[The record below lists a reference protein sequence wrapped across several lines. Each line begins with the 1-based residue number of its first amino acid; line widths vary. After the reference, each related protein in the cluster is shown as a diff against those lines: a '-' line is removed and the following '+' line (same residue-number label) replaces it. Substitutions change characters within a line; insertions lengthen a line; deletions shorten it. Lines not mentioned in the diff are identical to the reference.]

1 MAYKIM
7 YVLLMIDVSMIFL
20 AITVSLLLLMNA
32 AVKKRWIRSGLNK
45 SYYELPIF
53 WKKVER
59 NKKKLSLVLTK
70 AEIVLAVYTI
80 ILMSSY
86 LLNYY
91 IHK

>member
-20 AITVSLLLLMNA
+20 AITVSLLLLMNSV
-32 AVKKRWIRSGLNK
+32 VKKQWIRSGLNK

-53 WKKVER
+53 WKMVEC
-59 NKKKLSLVLTK
+59 NKKKLNLVLTK
-70 AEIVLAVYTI
+70 TEVVLAIYTM

-86 LLNYY
+86 FINYY